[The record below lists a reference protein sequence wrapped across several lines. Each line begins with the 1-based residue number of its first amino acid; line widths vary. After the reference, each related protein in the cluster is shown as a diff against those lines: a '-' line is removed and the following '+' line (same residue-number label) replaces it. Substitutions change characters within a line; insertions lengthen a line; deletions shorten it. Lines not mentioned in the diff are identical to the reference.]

1 MSLPFRSPSPLAP
14 AVLAALLLTAGCA
27 SLPWSAPTSPSAA
40 EPKSDENA
48 ASETDQDDEP
58 TVTLTLLHVNDVY
71 QFTPVD
77 FGALGGLGRLST
89 MRKQVLA
96 ESPNTLFLL
105 AGDTLGPSVES
116 TFHKGKQMIDAWNA
130 LGLDFAVL
138 GNHEFD
144 FGPDVM
150 RQRIQESRF
159 TWLGAN
165 VMDKKTGRTFGDTPP
180 FVIREVGGVK
190 VGIFGVLLGKTKYSS
205 KPGPDVYFTDTCAKA
220 RELVPQMRKQG
231 AQVIIALTHLLVAE
245 DKVLARCA
253 PIDLIIGGHEHVMM
267 QAVSNG
273 TPIIKMSSEARELG
287 RATLHVGT
295 RSGKLKSMD
304 FDMMPVTSEVPE
316 DPAFASAMREYDALM
331 AELSQPVGRTQV
343 SLDATEESNRT
354 HETNLGSFVADA
366 YRKVANADVALLN
379 GGSIRSDSVLRPG
392 PLTRRDVLAIHP
404 YPGSVVSIEVSGAV
418 LRQALEHGVSR
429 SAEEEDP
436 GRFPQV
442 SGIQYAFD
450 VCRPAG
456 DRIVRVTVNGEPLDP
471 KRTYSLATNSYM
483 SAGGDGYT
491 MFKGSKYRVSPDK
504 GRTTQDVLRDAFA
517 SAEAIAPTT
526 SGRIE
531 RLRGGV
537 REVARKTDHGTDDHG
552 TDGHATVVACPGTAS
567 AAP

>member
-1 MSLPFRSPSPLAP
+1 MSHPSRLLSPLASS
-14 AVLAALLLTAGCA
+14 LAALLLAGCA
-27 SLPWSAPTSPSAA
+27 TLPGSASAPESPPAA
-40 EPKSDENA
+40 NA
-48 ASETDQDDEP
+48 ASDSTQDDEP
-58 TVTLTLLHVNDVY
+58 SVTLTLLHVNDVY
-71 QFTPVD
+71 QFSPVD
-77 FGALGGLGRLST
+77 FGARGGLARLST
-89 MRKQVLA
+89 LRKRVLA

-130 LGLDFAVL
+130 LGLDVAVL

-150 RQRIQESRF
+150 RQRMKESHF

-165 VMDKKTGRTFGDTPP
+165 VMDKQTGHTFGDTPP
-180 FVIREVGGVK
+180 FIIRDVGGVK

-205 KPGPDVYFTDTCAKA
+205 KPGPDVYFTDTCARA

-231 AQVIIALTHLLVAE
+231 AQVVVALTHLFVAE

-287 RATLHVGT
+287 RVTLHVGT
-295 RSGKLKSMD
+295 QSHKLKSMD
-304 FDMMPVTSEVPE
+304 FDVLPVTPEVPE
-316 DPAFASAMREYDALM
+316 DPAFATAMHEYDAMM
-331 AELSQPVGRTQV
+331 ADLSQPVGRTAV
-343 SLDATEESNRT
+343 ALDAIEESNRT
-354 HETNLGSFVADA
+354 HETNLASFVADA
-366 YRKVANADVALLN
+366 YRKATGAEVALIN

-404 YPGSVVSIEVSGAV
+404 YPGSVVSIEVTGEA

-429 SAEEEDP
+429 SAEEAGP

-450 VCRPAG
+450 VCRPVG
-456 DRIVRVTVNGEPLDP
+456 DRIVRATVNGEPLDP
-471 KRTYSLATNSYM
+471 KRTYTLATNSYM
-483 SAGGDGYT
+483 SGGGDGYT
-491 MFKGSKYRVSPDK
+491 MFKGAKYRVSPEK
-504 GRTTQDVLRDAFA
+504 GKTTQDVLRDAFA
-517 SAEAIAPTT
+517 SAESIAPVT

-537 REVARKTDHGTDDHG
+537 RDTAKKDDK
-552 TDGHATVVACPGTAS
+552 DVPACPAH
-567 AAP
+567 AAAQ

>member
-1 MSLPFRSPSPLAP
+1 MSPPSRPLSPLAP
-14 AVLAALLLTAGCA
+14 FLAALLLAAGCA
-27 SLPWSAPTSPSAA
+27 SLPRSAPAPTPAA
-40 EPKSDENA
+40 DSEPV
-48 ASETDQDDEP
+48 QDDEP
-58 TVTLTLLHVNDVY
+58 SVTLTLLHVNDVY

-77 FGALGGLGRLST
+77 FGARGGLARLST
-89 MRKQVLA
+89 LRKQVLA
-96 ESPNTLFLL
+96 ESPNTLFLM

-130 LGLDFAVL
+130 LGVDFAVL

-144 FGPDVM
+144 FGPDVLRERM
-150 RQRIQESRF
+150 KESRF
-159 TWLGAN
+159 IWLGAN
-165 VMDKKTGRTFGDTPP
+165 VMDKRTDRPFGDTPP

-205 KPGPDVYFTDTCAKA
+205 KPGPDVYFTDTCVKA

-231 AQVIIALTHLLVAE
+231 AQVIIALTHLFVAE

-273 TPIIKMSSEARELG
+273 TPIVKMSSEARELG
-287 RATLHVGT
+287 RVTLHVGT

-304 FDMMPVTSEVPE
+304 FDALPVTTEVPE
-316 DPAFASAMREYDALM
+316 DPAFASAMHAYDPLLAD
-331 AELSQPVGRTQV
+331 LSQPVGNTRV
-343 SLDATEESNRT
+343 PLDANEEANRT
-354 HETNLGSFVADA
+354 HETNLASFVADA
-366 YRKVANADVALLN
+366 YRKATDADVALIN

-404 YPGSVVSIEVSGAV
+404 YPGSVVSIEVTGAV
-418 LRQALEHGVSR
+418 LHQALEHGVSR
-429 SAEEEDP
+429 SAEETGP

-442 SGIQYAFD
+442 SGLQYAFD

-471 KRTYSLATNSYM
+471 KRTYTLATNSYM
-483 SAGGDGYT
+483 SGGGDGYT
-491 MFKGSKYRVSPDK
+491 MFKGAKYRVSPEK

-517 SAEAIAPTT
+517 SAGAIAPTT
-526 SGRIE
+526 DGRIE
-531 RLRGGV
+531 RLRGGTRDLV
-537 REVARKTDHGTDDHG
+537 RNDDQ
-552 TDGHATVVACPGTAS
+552 DAAACPDTARAS
-567 AAP
+567 Q

>member
-1 MSLPFRSPSPLAP
+1 MSFSSRLLSPLASF
-14 AVLAALLLTAGCA
+14 LAALLLASCA
-27 SLPWSAPTSPSAA
+27 SLPRSAPTAEPQPAASAA
-40 EPKSDENA
+40 PES
-48 ASETDQDDEP
+48 SQDDEP

-77 FGALGGLGRLST
+77 FGARGGLARLST
-89 MRKQVLA
+89 LRKRVMA
-96 ESPNTLFLL
+96 ESPHTLFLL
-105 AGDTLGPSVES
+105 GGDTLGPSVES

-130 LGLDFAVL
+130 LGLDYAVL

-150 RQRIQESRF
+150 RQRIKESRF

-205 KPGPDVYFTDTCAKA
+205 KPGPDVIFTDTCAKA

-231 AQVIIALTHLLVAE
+231 AQVIIALTHLFVAE

-267 QAVSNG
+267 HAMSNG
-273 TPIIKMSSEARELG
+273 TPIVKMSSEARELG
-287 RATLHVGT
+287 VVTLHVGT
-295 RSGKLKSMD
+295 QSHKLKSMD
-304 FDMMPVTSEVPE
+304 FDVLPVVPEVPE
-316 DPAFASAMREYDALM
+316 DPAFAAAMREYDALT
-331 AELSQPVGRTQV
+331 AELSQPVGRTAV
-343 SLDATEESNRT
+343 ALDAVEESNRT
-354 HETNLGSFVADA
+354 HETNLASFVADA
-366 YRKVANADVALLN
+366 YRKATSADVGLIN

-392 PLTRRDVLAIHP
+392 PLTRRDVLAVHP
-404 YPGSVVSIEVSGAV
+404 YPGSVVSIEVTGSV

-429 SAEEEDP
+429 SAEEAGP

-450 VCRPAG
+450 VCRPVG
-456 DRIVRVTVNGEPLDP
+456 DRIVRVTVNGEPLDAR
-471 KRTYSLATNSYM
+471 RTYTLATNSYM
-483 SAGGDGYT
+483 AQGGDGYT
-491 MFKGSKYRVSPDK
+491 MFKGSRYRVPAEKAKS
-504 GRTTQDVLRDAFA
+504 TQDVLRDAFA

-526 SGRIE
+526 DGRIE
-531 RLRGGV
+531 RLRGG
-537 REVARKTDHGTDDHG
+537 ARDVVKRDDK
-552 TDGHATVVACPGTAS
+552 DAPACL
-567 AAP
+567 AAPAHAAQ

>member
-1 MSLPFRSPSPLAP
+1 MSFPFRLPSPLATL
-14 AVLAALLLTAGCA
+14 LAALLLAAGCA
-27 SLPWSAPTSPSAA
+27 SLPGSAPTSSAGAGSKPS
-40 EPKSDENA
+40 ENA
-48 ASETDQDDEP
+48 APESEQDDEP

-77 FGALGGLGRLST
+77 FGARGGLGRLST
-89 MRKQVLA
+89 LRKQVLA
-96 ESPNTLFLL
+96 ESPHTLFLM

-144 FGPDVM
+144 FGPDVL
-150 RQRIQESRF
+150 RERIQESRF

-165 VMDKKTGRTFGDTPP
+165 VMDKRTKRPFADTPP
-180 FVIREVGGVK
+180 FVIRDVGGVK
-190 VGIFGVLLGKTKYSS
+190 VGLFGVVLGKTKYSS

-231 AQVIIALTHLLVAE
+231 AQIIIGLTHLFVAE

-253 PIDLIIGGHEHVMM
+253 PIDLIIGGHEHEMM

-287 RATLHVGT
+287 RVTLHVGT

-304 FDMMPVTSEVPE
+304 FGMLPVTSEVPE
-316 DPAFASAMREYDALM
+316 DPTFASAMREYDAMM

-343 SLDATEESNRT
+343 PLDASEEANRN
-354 HETNLGSFVADA
+354 HETNLASFVADA
-366 YRKVANADVALLN
+366 YRQATGADVALIN

-392 PLTRRDVLAIHP
+392 PLTRRDVLAVHP
-404 YPGSVVSIEVSGAV
+404 YPGSVVSIEVTGTV
-418 LRQALEHGVSR
+418 LLQALEHGVSR
-429 SAEEEDP
+429 SAEETGP

-456 DRIVRVTVNGEPLDP
+456 DRIVRVTVNGEPLDA

-483 SAGGDGYT
+483 SGGGDGYT
-491 MFKGSKYRVSPDK
+491 MFKGAKYRVSPDK
-504 GRTTQDVLRDAFA
+504 GRTTQDVLREAFA
-517 SAEAIAPTT
+517 SAQAIAPAT

-531 RLRGGV
+531 RLRGGA
-537 REVARKTDHGTDDHG
+537 RELASKDDK
-552 TDGHATVVACPGTAS
+552 DAMACPGTAR
-567 AAP
+567 AAQ

>member
-1 MSLPFRSPSPLAP
+1 MSHPSRLPSPLAST
-14 AVLAALLLTAGCA
+14 LAALLLAGCA
-27 SLPWSAPTSPSAA
+27 SMSGSAPAPVASAA
-40 EPKSDENA
+40 TES
-48 ASETDQDDEP
+48 SQDDEP

-77 FGALGGLGRLST
+77 FGARGGLGRLST
-89 MRKQVLA
+89 LRKQVLA
-96 ESPNTLFLL
+96 ESPNTLFLM

-130 LGLDFAVL
+130 LGLDYAVL

-150 RQRIQESRF
+150 RQRMKESHF

-180 FVIREVGGVK
+180 FVIRDVGGVK

-231 AQVIIALTHLLVAE
+231 AQIIIGLTHLFVAE

-273 TPIIKMSSEARELG
+273 TPIVKMSSEARELG
-287 RATLHVGT
+287 RVTLHVGT
-295 RSGKLKSMD
+295 RSHKLKSMD
-304 FDMMPVTSEVPE
+304 FDVLPLTPEVPE
-316 DPAFASAMREYDALM
+316 DPAFATAMREYDALT
-331 AELSQPVGRTQV
+331 AELSQPVGRTAV
-343 SLDATEESNRT
+343 ALDASEEANRT
-354 HETNLGSFVADA
+354 RETNLASFVADA
-366 YRKVANADVALLN
+366 YRKATGAEVALIN

-392 PLTRRDVLAIHP
+392 PLLRRDVLAIHP
-404 YPGSVVSIEVSGAV
+404 YPGSVVSIEVTGAV
-418 LRQALEHGVSR
+418 LRQALEQGVSR
-429 SAEEEDP
+429 SAEEADP

-442 SGIQYAFD
+442 SGIHYAFD
-450 VCRPAG
+450 ICRPAG

-471 KRTYSLATNSYM
+471 KRTYTLATNSYM
-483 SAGGDGYT
+483 AEGGDGYT
-491 MFKGSKYRVSPDK
+491 MFKGAKYRVSSQK
-504 GRTTQDVLRDAFA
+504 GKTTQDVLRDAFA
-517 SAEAIAPTT
+517 STEAISPVTY
-526 SGRIE
+526 GRIE
-531 RLRGGV
+531 RLRGGS
-537 REVARKTDHGTDDHG
+537 RDLAKADDPNAP
-552 TDGHATVVACPGTAS
+552 TCPTA
-567 AAP
+567 AAQAAH

>member
-1 MSLPFRSPSPLAP
+1 MSFPFRPPSPLAT
-14 AVLAALLLTAGCA
+14 VLAALLLAAGCA
-27 SLPWSAPTSPSAA
+27 SLPGSAPTSPSATESKPA
-40 EPKSDENA
+40 ENA
-48 ASETDQDDEP
+48 ASEAEQDEEP

-77 FGALGGLGRLST
+77 FGARGGLGRLST
-89 MRKQVLA
+89 LRKQVLA
-96 ESPNTLFLL
+96 ESPNTLFLM

-130 LGLDFAVL
+130 LGVDFAVL

-144 FGPDVM
+144 FGPDVL
-150 RQRIQESRF
+150 RERIQESHF

-165 VMDKKTGRTFGDTPP
+165 VMDKKTGRPFGDTPP

-231 AQVIIALTHLLVAE
+231 AQIIIGLTHLFVAE

-287 RATLHVGT
+287 RVTLHVGT
-295 RSGKLKSMD
+295 QSGKLKSMD
-304 FDMMPVTSEVPE
+304 FDMLPVTPEVPE
-316 DPAFASAMREYDALM
+316 DPAFASAMREYDSMM
-331 AELSQPVGRTQV
+331 AELSQPVGRTRV
-343 SLDATEESNRT
+343 PLDALEDSNRN
-354 HETNLGSFVADA
+354 HETNLASFVADA
-366 YRKVANADVALLN
+366 YRKAAGAEVALIN

-404 YPGSVVSIEVSGAV
+404 YPGSVVSIEVSGTA

-429 SAEEEDP
+429 SAEETGP

-456 DRIVRVTVNGEPLDP
+456 DRIIRVTVNGEPLDP

-483 SAGGDGYT
+483 SGGGDGYT
-491 MFKGSKYRVSPDK
+491 MFKGAKYRVSPEK

-531 RLRGGV
+531 RLRGGS
-537 REVARKTDHGTDDHG
+537 RELARKHDEG
-552 TDGHATVVACPGTAS
+552 ALSCPGTAS
-567 AAP
+567 VAQ

>member
-1 MSLPFRSPSPLAP
+1 MSLPFRPPSPLATL
-14 AVLAALLLTAGCA
+14 LAALLLAAGCA
-27 SLPWSAPTSPSAA
+27 SLPRSAPTSPSAA
-40 EPKSDENA
+40 ESGPADTT
-48 ASETDQDDEP
+48 ASEAEQDEEP

-77 FGALGGLGRLST
+77 FGARGGLGRLST
-89 MRKQVLA
+89 LRKQVLA
-96 ESPNTLFLL
+96 ESPNTLFLM

-130 LGLDFAVL
+130 LDLDFAVL

-144 FGPDVM
+144 FGPDVL

-165 VMDKKTGRTFGDTPP
+165 VMDKSTGRTFAETPP

-205 KPGPDVYFTDTCAKA
+205 KPGPDVYFTDTCTKA

-231 AQVIIALTHLLVAE
+231 AQIIIGLTHLFVAE

-287 RATLHVGT
+287 RVTLHVGT

-304 FDMMPVTSEVPE
+304 FDVLPVTPEVTE
-316 DPAFASAMREYDALM
+316 DPAFAQAMHEYDAMM

-343 SLDATEESNRT
+343 PLDALEASNRS
-354 HETNLGSFVADA
+354 HETNLASFVADA
-366 YRKVANADVALLN
+366 YRKAAGAEVALIN

-429 SAEEEDP
+429 SAEETDP

-450 VCRPAG
+450 VCRPPG
-456 DRIVRVTVNGEPLDP
+456 DRIVRVTVNGEPLDV

-483 SAGGDGYT
+483 SGGGDGYT
-491 MFKGSKYRVSPDK
+491 MFKGAKYRVSPDK

-517 SAEAIAPTT
+517 AAESIAPTT
-526 SGRIE
+526 TGRIE
-531 RLRGGV
+531 RLRGGT
-537 REVARKTDHGTDDHG
+537 RELARKDNGEHEDSKHVLDCPS
-552 TDGHATVVACPGTAS
+552 TVS
-567 AAP
+567 AHP

>member
-1 MSLPFRSPSPLAP
+1 MFFPFRSPRPLATL
-14 AVLAALLLTAGCA
+14 VAALLLTAGCA
-27 SLPWSAPTSPSAA
+27 SLPGSAPTSPTGAESKSAESPA
-40 EPKSDENA
+40 PE
-48 ASETDQDDEP
+48 SEQDDEP

-77 FGALGGLGRLST
+77 FGAHGGLGRLST
-89 MRKQVLA
+89 LRKQVLA
-96 ESPNTLFLL
+96 ESPHTLFLM

-144 FGPDVM
+144 FGPDVL
-150 RQRIQESRF
+150 RERIQESRF

-165 VMDKKTGRTFGDTPP
+165 VMDKQTKRTFAETPP
-180 FVIREVGGVK
+180 FVIRDVGGVK

-231 AQVIIALTHLLVAE
+231 AQIIIGLTHLFVAE

-287 RATLHVGT
+287 RVTLHVGT
-295 RSGKLKSMD
+295 QSGKLKSMD
-304 FDMMPVTSEVPE
+304 FDMLPVTPEVPE
-316 DPAFASAMREYDALM
+316 DPAFASAMREYDAMM
-331 AELSQPVGRTQV
+331 ADLSQPVGRTQV
-343 SLDATEESNRT
+343 PLDAMEESNRNR
-354 HETNLGSFVADA
+354 ETNLASFVADA
-366 YRKVANADVALLN
+366 YRKATGADAALIN

-404 YPGSVVSIEVSGAV
+404 YPGSVVSIEVTGAV
-418 LRQALEHGVSR
+418 LLQALEHGVSR
-429 SAEEEDP
+429 SAEETGP

-450 VCRPAG
+450 VCRPVG
-456 DRIVRVTVNGEPLDP
+456 DRVVRVTVNGEPLDAR
-471 KRTYSLATNSYM
+471 RTYSLATNSYM
-483 SAGGDGYT
+483 SGGGDGYT
-491 MFKGSKYRVSPDK
+491 MFKGARYRVSPEK

-517 SAEAIAPTT
+517 SANAISPAT

-531 RLRGGV
+531 RLRGGA
-537 REVARKTDHGTDDHG
+537 REVAKKDDK
-552 TDGHATVVACPGTAS
+552 DAVACPGTAS
-567 AAP
+567 AAQ